1 MCYNNGICWW
11 LIRKEEAV
19 SDTSSLFQLL
29 AQTADG
35 AFIIDDEQRIV
46 FWNQAAQDILG
57 YTADDV
63 LGQPCYQILG
73 GCDDRGHSVCCCD
86 CYVTTRTRAGEAVTN
101 YDIATRT
108 KFGLHRWINISILT
122 FPADGETDA
131 SLVVHLFRDATR
143 HKQRDQFI
151 MQMLQ
156 EAERLQAATLPSLLS
171 ESSPVPLSQ
180 LTDREREVL
189 ILLAQG
195 VSTAKIAKKL
205 SISPATV
212 RNHIQNILNKL
223 HVHSRIEAVAFA
235 FEHGLLSRD

>member
-1 MCYNNGICWW
+1 MD
-11 LIRKEEAV
+11 
-19 SDTSSLFQLL
+19 DTSGLFQLL
-29 AQTADG
+29 AQAADG
-35 AFIIDDEQRIV
+35 AFIIDDAQRII

-57 YTADDV
+57 YTADEV
-63 LGQPCYQILG
+63 MGRPCYEILG
-73 GCDDRGHSVCCCD
+73 GCDDRGQAICCYDCSVAMM
-86 CYVTTRTRAGEAVTN
+86 TRAGQPVAN
-101 YDIATRT
+101 YDVSTRT
-108 KFGLHRWINISILT
+108 QSGQTCWINVSILV

-143 HKQRDQFI
+143 HKQRDRFI
-151 MQMLQ
+151 LQMLQ

-171 ESSPVPLSQ
+171 NALPVPLSQ

-189 ILLAQG
+189 ILLAHG
-195 VSTAKIAKKL
+195 VNTADIAKEL

-235 FEHGLLSRD
+235 FEHGLIGRE